1 MSFLIRYNFF
11 QANFVES
18 ITACQCIKRILIAT
32 GFDNEASFGILKES
46 VLNELYKS
54 VDENIIESFECQHK
68 EIYKEM
74 YRKQNQFN
82 LLPGHKVQILQL
94 ATGQSKK
101 QNAMKSDDDLFS
113 INAGF
118 FSPIMRE
125 IVHSAKSNHNKH
137 PNARRYSDLLT
148 DFSMYN
154 YIMAGKACY
163 EVLSANLPM
172 PKAGTLRNFIFISF
186 NTF

>member
-11 QANFVES
+11 QANLEANFVES

-32 GFDNEASFGILKES
+32 GFDNEACFAILDES

-94 ATGQSKK
+94 ATGQSQK

-118 FSPIMRE
+118 FS
-125 IVHSAKSNHNKH
+125 KSNHNKH